1 MSHPLDD
8 CRERVTGAREHL
20 VDITRSVQEF
30 LARNPYRL
38 VQRDAPQTGERV
50 LPVQVRED
58 SPKLATRVGEM
69 AQHLR
74 SALDYLSYQ
83 LVLANGETPTN
94 ATEFPIL
101 LEAQRYR
108 MDAPRRIR
116 GISAE
121 AAAVIERL
129 QPFNSP
135 TPNRHALW
143 VLQEL
148 NNADKHRQLSVV
160 GSALQSQQFTIT
172 ATV

>member
-1 MSHPLDD
+1 MSYPLDD
-8 CRERVTGAREHL
+8 CRERVTRAREHL

-38 VQRDAPQTGERV
+38 VQRDDPQTGGRV

-94 ATEFPIL
+94 ATEFPIF
-101 LEAQRYR
+101 LEVNGTEWTRQEESEAYLPKRPLSSNASSPST
-108 MDAPRRIR
+108 APLRT
-116 GISAE
+116 
-121 AAAVIERL
+121 VM
-129 QPFNSP
+129 PC
-135 TPNRHALW
+135 
-143 VLQEL
+143 
-148 NNADKHRQLSVV
+148 
-160 GSALQSQQFTIT
+160 GSCRS
-172 ATV
+172 